1 MRRMTKVMVIAI
13 LITVTQISN
22 AGWLSNIGQRIV
34 NGAINTVQTNIS
46 GKVNKTIND
55 TMDGKLAPQKKNS
68 SQSHVDEYSGHPGLP
83 TTGVSAGGPAPIV
96 DNQINSNGML
106 SLEQVRRRALPF
118 RGVYEEVDLG
128 STKIKGERI
137 YDTSLRIGEVYK
149 NIDVYLLPG
158 LYAVCFI
165 PNSYDANVGVI
176 GNHDSEGIFWGYGI
190 KIKRTVIDNGLL
202 EMNLKKGSTIQI
214 IEAGINGGH
223 IEVTMANDASRRG
236 ALDFIIFK
244 VPDTTVR
251 K

>member
-1 MRRMTKVMVIAI
+1 MKRMTGKLYGI
-13 LITVTQISN
+13 LILSMLATSAH
-22 AGWLSNIGQRIV
+22 AGWLSNLGQRIV
-34 NGAINTVQTNIS
+34 NGAANTVQSNIS
-46 GKVNKTIND
+46 GKVNKTID
-55 TMDGKLAPQKKNS
+55 DVMDGKIQTNKGKKGNS
-68 SQSHVDEYSGHPGLP
+68 Q
-83 TTGVSAGGPAPIV
+83 TTGGENLGSPVQGLVGAPAPLV

-106 SLEQVRRRALPF
+106 SLDQVRRRALPF

-236 ALDFIIFK
+236 TMDFIIFK
-244 VPDTTVR
+244 VLDTTVR

>member
-1 MRRMTKVMVIAI
+1 MKRRMTTIAI
-13 LITVTQISN
+13 LIFAVTQISN

-34 NGAINTVQTNIS
+34 NGAVNTVQSNIS
-46 GKVNKTIND
+46 SKVNKTIDNA
-55 TMDGKLAPQKKNS
+55 MDGKLAPQKKNS
-68 SQSHVDEYSGHPGLP
+68 SQSQVDNYSGHPGLP
-83 TTGVSAGGPAPIV
+83 TPGASAGGPAPLV

-118 RGVYEEVDLG
+118 RGVYEEIDLG

-236 ALDFIIFK
+236 AMNFIIFK

>member
-1 MRRMTKVMVIAI
+1 MKRMTKKLYGI
-13 LITVTQISN
+13 LILSMLATQ
-22 AGWLSNIGQRIV
+22 AYGGWLSNLGQRIV
-34 NGAINTVQTNIS
+34 NGAANTVQSNIS
-46 GKVNKTIND
+46 GKVNKTID
-55 TMDGKLAPQKKNS
+55 DVMDGKIQTNKGKKGNS
-68 SQSHVDEYSGHPGLP
+68 Q
-83 TTGVSAGGPAPIV
+83 TTGGENLGSPVQGTVGAPAPLV

-106 SLEQVRRRALPF
+106 SLDQVRRRALPF

-165 PNSYDANVGVI
+165 PNSYDADVGVI

-236 ALDFIIFK
+236 AMDFIIFK

>member
-1 MRRMTKVMVIAI
+1 MKRMTTIAI
-13 LITVTQISN
+13 LIFAVTQISN

-34 NGAINTVQTNIS
+34 NGAVNTVQSNIS
-46 GKVNKTIND
+46 SKVNKTIDNA
-55 TMDGKLAPQKKNS
+55 MDGKLAPQKKNS
-68 SQSHVDEYSGHPGLP
+68 SQSQVDNYSGHPGLP
-83 TTGVSAGGPAPIV
+83 TPGASAGGPAPLV

-118 RGVYEEVDLG
+118 RGVYEEIDLG

-236 ALDFIIFK
+236 AMNFIIFK

>member
-1 MRRMTKVMVIAI
+1 MKRMTRKLYGI
-13 LITVTQISN
+13 LILSMLATSAH
-22 AGWLSNIGQRIV
+22 AGWLSNLGQRIV
-34 NGAINTVQTNIS
+34 NGAANTVQSNIS
-46 GKVNKTIND
+46 GKVNKTID
-55 TMDGKLAPQKKNS
+55 DVMDGKIQTNKGKKGNS
-68 SQSHVDEYSGHPGLP
+68 Q
-83 TTGVSAGGPAPIV
+83 TTGGENLGSPVQGTVGAPAPLV

-106 SLEQVRRRALPF
+106 SLDQVRRRALPF

-236 ALDFIIFK
+236 AMDFIIFK